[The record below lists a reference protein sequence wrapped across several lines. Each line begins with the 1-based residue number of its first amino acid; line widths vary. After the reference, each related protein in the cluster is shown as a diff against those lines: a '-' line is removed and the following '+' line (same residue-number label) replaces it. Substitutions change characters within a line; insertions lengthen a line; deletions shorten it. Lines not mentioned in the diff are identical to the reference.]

1 MQRGWQEDFASAPI
15 LFRLLH
21 ATPTPG
27 RLEIEPPTG
36 RRGRPLPNGIALA
49 WSRDSLRGKVL
60 RCLDLSR
67 GRVGGGRSHAGR
79 AA

>member
-27 RLEIEPPTG
+27 RLEIEPPN
-36 RRGRPLPNGIALA
+36 RPA
-49 WSRDSLRGKVL
+49 WASSAEWDCARMES
-60 RCLDLSR
+60 
-67 GRVGGGRSHAGR
+67 
-79 AA
+79 